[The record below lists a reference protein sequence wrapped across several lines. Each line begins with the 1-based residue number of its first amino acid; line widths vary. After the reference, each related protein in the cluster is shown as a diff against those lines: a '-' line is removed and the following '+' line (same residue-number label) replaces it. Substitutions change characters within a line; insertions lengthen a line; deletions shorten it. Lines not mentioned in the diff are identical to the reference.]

1 MALPDFFKG
10 VVDRGLTAVD
20 LLNEEQWT
28 VAKNEFGLTC
38 SMAYVGAGGINEGL
52 NNPKHHETLI
62 NAMKTGLPK
71 LKAAGFPNAI
81 CFFGKRDGMSDYD
94 GIKNSIACLKQI
106 KPIAEDNGVTVN
118 IELLNSKVNHPDY
131 IGDNTPYGAAI
142 VAAIDSPNIKLLYDI
157 YHMQIMEGDV
167 IATIDKYKDQI
178 GHYHTGGVPGPQRAR
193 RDAGAELAGGHRGDH
208 RHRLQGPLRARVH
221 PEARPDDVASAKRS
235 RCVTSSA
242 RAVARPRRPRG
253 LACAFDV
260 SPQLTLL
267 IDAGRPGG
275 RPAVARRA
283 DLGRRRARRDAGAR
297 RRPRRG
303 SPSIQF
309 VGRRPRRPGP
319 TAATGSRLPTRRTAS
334 GSRSAR

>member
-1 MALPDFFKG
+1 MELTRRDALSAVGLTAVSATLAAREAAAQQMAGALPIRKPSKNRITQSVCQWCYRQMALPDFFKG
-10 VVDRGLTAVD
+10 VKDRGLTHVD

-28 VAKNEFGLTC
+28 QAKNDFGLGC

-62 NAMKTGLPK
+62 NAFKTGLPK

-106 KPIAEDNGVTVN
+106 KPIAEANGVNVC

-167 IATIDKYKDQI
+167 IATIGKYKDQI
-178 GHYHTGGVPGPQRAR
+178 GHYHTGGVPGRNEL
-193 RDAGAELAGGHRGDH
+193 DATQELNW
-208 RHRLQGPLRARVH
+208 
-221 PEARPDDVASAKRS
+221 
-235 RCVTSSA
+235 
-242 RAVARPRRPRG
+242 
-253 LACAFDV
+253 
-260 SPQLTLL
+260 
-267 IDAGRPGG
+267 
-275 RPAVARRA
+275 PAVTEA
-283 DLGRRRARRDAGAR
+283 
-297 RRPRRG
+297 
-303 SPSIQF
+303 II
-309 VGRRPRRPGP
+309 
-319 TAATGSRLPTRRTAS
+319 ATGYKGIFAHEFIPKRDPMTSLGEAITLCDV
-334 GSRSAR
+334 